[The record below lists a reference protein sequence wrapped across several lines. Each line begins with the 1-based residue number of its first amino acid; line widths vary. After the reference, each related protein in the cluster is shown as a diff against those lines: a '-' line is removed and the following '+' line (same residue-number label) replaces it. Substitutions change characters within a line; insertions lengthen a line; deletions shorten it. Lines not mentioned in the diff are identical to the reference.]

1 LETTISNTF
10 KIDCA
15 KNAADPWNLY
25 DRLIEGIPPDLR
37 VKQCVVGVH
46 WTVIHSEG
54 VGIAMT
60 PPDGEKGLSIA
71 GSIAG
76 MSVREVAL
84 LSKSW
89 KALEAAL
96 GVAAINS
103 YYNAP
108 TTLTRSWGDIT
119 KLQSSVSVFTEICS
133 KVKGKKVTV
142 VGHFPDLAQLQSICN
157 VSILE
162 RKPQPGDLP
171 DPACEYILPKQD
183 YVFMTGVTFINK
195 TMPRL
200 LELSQGA
207 QIVLVGPSVPLS
219 PVFMKYGV
227 SLLAGTV
234 VLENTRVCAH
244 VAEGGDRS
252 IFRNGAMMLRLS
264 GENFK
269 GQEVK

>member
-1 LETTISNTF
+1 LNTVIPDIHKPDTT
-10 KIDCA
+10 
-15 KNAADPWNLY
+15 KNEVSRWRLY
-25 DRLIEGIPPDLR
+25 DRLIDGIPADLR
-37 VKQCVVGVH
+37 VRECIVGIH

-60 PPDGEKGLSIA
+60 PDGERGLSIA
-71 GSIAG
+71 GTITG
-76 MSVREVAL
+76 MSVREVAR

-89 KALEAAL
+89 NAVEAAL

-119 KLQSSVSVFTEICS
+119 KLQSSVSVFTDICS

-142 VGHFPDLAQLQSICN
+142 VGHFPDLVQLQSVCTL
-157 VSILE
+157 SILE
-162 RKPQPGDLP
+162 RKPQPGDFP
-171 DPACEYILPKQD
+171 DPACEYILPEQD

-219 PVFMKYGV
+219 PVFIEYGV

-234 VLENTRVCAH
+234 VLENTQVCTH

-264 GENFK
+264 GSNYK
-269 GQEVK
+269 R

>member
-1 LETTISNTF
+1 MNITISDT
-10 KIDCA
+10 ITSDRA
-15 KNAADPWNLY
+15 KKAADRWNMY
-25 DRLIEGIPPDLR
+25 DRLIEGIPPDLK
-37 VKQCVVGVH
+37 VKQCIVGIH
-46 WTVIHSEG
+46 WTVVLSEG

-60 PPDGEKGLSIA
+60 PDGERGLSIA

-76 MSVREVAL
+76 MSVREVAR

-89 KALEAAL
+89 KPVEAAL

-103 YYNAP
+103 YYNAI

-119 KLQSSVSVFTEICS
+119 KLKSSVSVFTDICS

-142 VGHFPDLAQLQSICN
+142 IGHFPDLAQLESVCTLF
-157 VSILE
+157 ILE
-162 RKPQPGDLP
+162 RKPQPGDFP
-171 DPACEYILPKQD
+171 DPACEYILPEQD

-219 PVFMKYGV
+219 PVFMEYGV

-234 VLENTRVCAH
+234 VLENTRVCSH

-264 GENFK
+264 GQYF
-269 GQEVK
+269 